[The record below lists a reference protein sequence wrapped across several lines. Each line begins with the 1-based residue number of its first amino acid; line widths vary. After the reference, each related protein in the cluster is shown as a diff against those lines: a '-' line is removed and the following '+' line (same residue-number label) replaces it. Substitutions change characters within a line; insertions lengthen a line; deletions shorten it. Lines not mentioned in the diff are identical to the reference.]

1 MPEPGR
7 EIPVDDSQMDQR
19 PVPGGRPQDPR
30 AMSFGEH
37 LEELRRRLIF
47 GLAMV
52 VPIFILTLVFGDQLL
67 NAVIAPAQ
75 EQFRRAQL
83 PQGLQSLA
91 PLETLGAWLKVS
103 AVATVV
109 LGVPALLYQLWL
121 FVAPGLHAHERR
133 FAAFLIPLSVL
144 LSVAGLLFL
153 YFVMLP
159 AMLAFLINF
168 GAGLGKLRTD
178 VVERPPGVVFQSVPV
193 LRGDPADPPPGALW
207 FNSELEELR
216 FNTAAQGQP
225 PALLGTPMMKST
237 GIAQQYRLSEYI
249 DLLFTMSLAFVAGF
263 QTAVV
268 VLLLG
273 WMGLV
278 DRAML
283 RRKRKHAIFIA
294 FVVAAVLTPSPDPFS
309 MTVLA
314 VPLYLLYEL
323 GMVLL
328 RFAPADRVAS
338 GWLGRMRREPA
349 DAGGD

>member
-1 MPEPGR
+1 MPLRGR
-7 EIPVDDSQMDQR
+7 N
-19 PVPGGRPQDPR
+19 PQALPTDPR
-30 AMSFGEH
+30 SMSFGEH

-47 GLAMV
+47 GLVMV
-52 VPIFILTLVFGDQLL
+52 IPIFLLTLVFGDRLL
-67 NAVIAPAQ
+67 ELVIAPAQ
-75 EQFRRAQL
+75 QQFRRAQL

-103 AVATVV
+103 AVVTIV
-109 LGVPALLYQLWL
+109 LGVPAILYQLWL

-144 LSVAGLLFL
+144 LSIAGLFFL

-168 GAGLGKLRTD
+168 GSGVGRLKTHT
-178 VVERPPGVVFQSVPV
+178 VETPPAMVYSHLTP
-193 LRGDPADPPPGALW
+193 LPGDPANPEPGAIW

-216 FNTAAQGQP
+216 FNAAPAGQP
-225 PALLGTPMMKST
+225 PHILGAPMMKST

-263 QTAVV
+263 QTPVV

-273 WMGLV
+273 WMGIV
-278 DRAML
+278 DRAGL

-294 FVVAAVLTPSPDPFS
+294 FIVAAILTPSPDPFS
-309 MTVLA
+309 MTILA

-323 GMVLL
+323 GMLLL
-328 RFAPADRVAS
+328 RFAPPDRVAT
-338 GWLGRMRREPA
+338 GLFRRARREGP